1 MLQNGKFPFPRAPL
15 ILRCSSRS
23 CQMPGHLE
31 ESRPLLR
38 GKPDFRSPVRFCRKV
53 EGFSQGSNGSTFA
66 SETNFSHVTIHPESA
81 NCSQER
87 AKRTFFCAE
96 NTFSSTER
104 TFWHAKYVL
113 ACPERTSR
121 SAESAFFLTEQTFFL
136 TERTFF
142 LTANTSASAK
152 RTFSCP
158 EHASATAERT
168 FSEAKHTLATAENAQ
183 SSINT
188 STHGGW
194 ATRSR
199 LQSLESRGSTWNMWA
214 FDGRRCACDPSAIIK
229 RSGI

>member
-87 AKRTFFCAE
+87 ATRTFFCAE

-113 ACPERTSR
+113 ACPERTLR
-121 SAESAFFLTEQTFFL
+121 SAESVFFLTEL
-136 TERTFF
+136 REDMRSEKPEKPLKGLIYSENESPRRAEDIGERIGRLPQFGQR
-142 LTANTSASAK
+142 LENELSLAHGHGLRLAGALN
-152 RTFSCP
+152 RSC
-158 EHASATAERT
+158 
-168 FSEAKHTLATAENAQ
+168 
-183 SSINT
+183 
-188 STHGGW
+188 
-194 ATRSR
+194 
-199 LQSLESRGSTWNMWA
+199 
-214 FDGRRCACDPSAIIK
+214 
-229 RSGI
+229 